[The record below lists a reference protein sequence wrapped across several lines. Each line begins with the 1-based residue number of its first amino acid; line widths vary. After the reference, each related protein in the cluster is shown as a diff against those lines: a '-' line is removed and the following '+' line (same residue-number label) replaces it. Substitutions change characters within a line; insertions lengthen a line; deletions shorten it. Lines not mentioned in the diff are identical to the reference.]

1 MEEYNELVEQYE
13 LLIEEEKR
21 ACLIY
26 KSRLSFLIN
35 EITAVPNFLDLNA
48 DAIYH
53 NLNNPQQ
60 FLEIYLKYKKILE
73 KPNNFFMK
81 LSIMNSLKFDTIQ
94 SIIDSLKQV
103 YVTNINMVTN
113 QDIKL
118 YRMVSTKEPNHSIS
132 KSNLVS
138 TSIDVDCVEKFMIY
152 PYNQLYQIDLEAGS
166 KVLVIPYRILLD
178 SKDNS
183 LKITKDD
190 FSQKEVVIFKDELI
204 LEEKST
210 KEYEDNLTVYKVVA
224 KNKKIKHL

>member
-13 LLIEEEKR
+13 LLTEEEKR

-35 EITAVPNFLDLNA
+35 EITAVPNFLDLDVN
-48 DAIYH
+48 AIYY

-103 YVTNINMVTN
+103 YVTINC
-113 QDIKL
+113 IKL
-118 YRMVSTKEPNHSIS
+118 I
-132 KSNLVS
+132 
-138 TSIDVDCVEKFMIY
+138 
-152 PYNQLYQIDLEAGS
+152 
-166 KVLVIPYRILLD
+166 
-178 SKDNS
+178 
-183 LKITKDD
+183 
-190 FSQKEVVIFKDELI
+190 
-204 LEEKST
+204 
-210 KEYEDNLTVYKVVA
+210 
-224 KNKKIKHL
+224 

>member
-35 EITAVPNFLDLNA
+35 EITAVPNFLDLDA

-103 YVTNINMVTN
+103 YVTINC
-113 QDIKL
+113 IKL
-118 YRMVSTKEPNHSIS
+118 I
-132 KSNLVS
+132 
-138 TSIDVDCVEKFMIY
+138 
-152 PYNQLYQIDLEAGS
+152 
-166 KVLVIPYRILLD
+166 
-178 SKDNS
+178 
-183 LKITKDD
+183 
-190 FSQKEVVIFKDELI
+190 
-204 LEEKST
+204 
-210 KEYEDNLTVYKVVA
+210 
-224 KNKKIKHL
+224 